1 MTFAF
6 VRQLR
11 PMLALLQADLRE
23 RLRSPR
29 LWWLLAGMAAV
40 TAWVLPSA
48 SADYLA
54 LTVGEHWRGRWSS
67 AWIGMTLAVLHGALL
82 PLAGFYVVRGTVVRD
97 LDTRVWQL
105 LVATP
110 MSRAGYLLA
119 KWASHV
125 AVLALVLAMAVAIG
139 LVLQQV
145 HGEDRHVDLVELLE
159 PVLLIALPPILLSAA
174 LAIVFDLVPWLRR
187 SAGNAVFFL
196 AWLGVVGGT
205 DATGNGTL
213 EQALAQVP
221 GLPVEAGRVGVSL
234 AHEALAGVAPRLFEW
249 TQWSPGAEVVVGR
262 LAWSLLAVAL
272 VLAMAPWLD
281 RCAAWRA
288 PASAVRAGGRELR
301 WLDRWLAPLQRWPLG
316 ALVAAEVRMVL
327 RQRPRRWWL
336 ALAVAAV
343 VQAFAPDAGLAV
355 AMLAAWLLCLD
366 VFSRLVLLERD
377 ARTGGLLFTAAG
389 AGPRLLAVRA
399 IVAVGFAWAVTG
411 PALLRLVVTRPG
423 TACAV
428 ALIGMSIAAWGLA
441 LGAACRNARPFE
453 LALLLA
459 GYLSLQ
465 GAPVLDALAA
475 PGTTAL
481 GHGLAL
487 PLAIAL
493 LAVAWKPLVAVSR

>member
-1 MTFAF
+1 MF
-6 VRQLR
+6 R
-11 PMLALLQADLRE
+11 PLLAMLQADLRE

-29 LWWLLAGMAAV
+29 LWWLLAGMAAM
-40 TAWVLPSA
+40 TAWALPSA

-145 HGEDRHVDLVELLE
+145 HGEDRHVDLVGMLR
-159 PVLLIALPPILLSAA
+159 PVALIALPPVLLSAA

-213 EQALAQVP
+213 ERALAKVP
-221 GLPVEAGRVGVSL
+221 GLTPDAGRVGVSL

-249 TQWSPGAEVVVGR
+249 TQWQPAAEVVVGR
-262 LAWSLLAVAL
+262 VAWAVLAVAL
-272 VLAMAPWLD
+272 VLAMTPLLD
-281 RCAAWRA
+281 RCAAWKA
-288 PASAVRAGGRELR
+288 PPSAVRAGGRELR

-316 ALVAAEVRMVL
+316 VLVAAEARMVL
-327 RQRPRRWWL
+327 RQRSRRWWL
-336 ALAVAAV
+336 AMAVAAV
-343 VQAFAPDAGLAV
+343 VQAFAPDAGAAV

-366 VFSRLVLLERD
+366 VFSRAVLRERD
-377 ARTGGLLFTAAG
+377 ARTGALLFTG
-389 AGPRLLAVRA
+389 AGVAPRLLAVRV
-399 IVAVGFAWAVTG
+399 IVALGVAWTATG
-411 PALLRLVVTRPG
+411 PALLRLAVARPG
-423 TACAV
+423 TAGAV
-428 ALIGMSIAAWGLA
+428 ALVGASIALWGLA

-475 PGTTAL
+475 PAVTAL

-487 PLAIAL
+487 PVAIAL
-493 LAVAWKPLVAVSR
+493 LAATWKPLIAVSR